1 MHLIKQLGL
10 SDSESD
16 DDDDRLLPAVNV
28 RKKSKM
34 NGMAI
39 LGFGVYSSLQLEV
52 LVMRLA
58 WAWAAWARLG
68 LEVVRAMG

>member
-1 MHLIKQLGL
+1 MQQCHAKIVVFANESQLNVVFLQLIKPLGL

-34 NGMAI
+34 NGMAM
-39 LGFGVYSSLQLEV
+39 LCDFRLWCLQ
-52 LVMRLA
+52 
-58 WAWAAWARLG
+58 
-68 LEVVRAMG
+68 